1 MAGPGPVSHPA
12 PTPRNDIP
20 RGEGFAPPTPA
31 TPWEASEVNVSP
43 RLPPRYC
50 FPATHP
56 RLYLCSSDE
65 GPEEE
70 VGCPSCLFNVSI
82 SCFSEVHLPP
92 RSREGPSGLGGFPGL
107 GLLPVITCSHST
119 SILGGSSA
127 QGQTLMQNRSRHL
140 HVYQVPAAGRPER

>member
-92 RSREGPSGLGGFPGL
+92 RSRGGAVGPRWFPRAWAAPRDYMQPQHIHPGWQL
-107 GLLPVITCSHST
+107 CSRSNTHAKQEPTSACLLST
-119 SILGGSSA
+119 S
-127 QGQTLMQNRSRHL
+127 SRK
-140 HVYQVPAAGRPER
+140 A